1 MKLAMISIGV
11 LFFILAASVP
21 EASACEITFNP
32 AEVHVGPDGKGTVK
46 ILLKWEH
53 RKCVLDDD
61 DVHVDGKS
69 VKILK
74 STGFKKVRRGR
85 FENVVN
91 FELQGKEGSIRVWRD
106 CSLKGLSEGI
116 VKIKKK

>member
-1 MKLAMISIGV
+1 MKFAMTTLGV
-11 LFFILAASVP
+11 FFLILVAYVP
-21 EASACEITFNP
+21 KSSACVVTFDP
-32 AEVHVGPDGKGTVK
+32 PEVHVGPDGKGTVK

-61 DVHVDGKS
+61 DVHVDGTS